1 MEDDLSLDWDQ
12 ANIDHIGRHGVVPGE
27 VSELFTNEAIDLR
40 YEVVDGEE
48 RWTSIGHTN
57 RLRILVMVW
66 TMRGE
71 LVRPVTAFEA
81 GRQLAAD
88 YLAEKGR

>member
-1 MEDDLSLDWDQ
+1 MGDDLALDWNQ
-12 ANIDHIGRHGVVPGE
+12 ANIDHIGRHGVVSAEVGE
-27 VSELFTNEAIDLR
+27 VFANEASDLL

-57 RLRILVMVW
+57 RMRI
-66 TMRGE
+66 RGD

-81 GRQLAAD
+81 GRQLIAD
-88 YLAEKGR
+88 YLAEKGW